1 MDAALA
7 TAFTALATEPGMVS
21 FGGGAYVS
29 VWPSD
34 GDPVVVDG
42 NVEMPGRGADPAR
55 FGRGV
60 REVRTDYGG
69 GVTMMAGHGSVA
81 TPGIIPAFAVAAER
95 FAALPWARLVEP
107 AAAAARAYP
116 MGRAASRYLAFVAD
130 TLFADDA
137 EARSLVTGED
147 GAQLSGGEERS
158 NDALADTLDRL
169 AAEGPELFSTG
180 DVGRALAATM
190 AEHDG
195 LVTAGDL
202 AAYEPVVRPA
212 HLTRA
217 GSWTVAVNPPP
228 AVGGPMLAVMLGELA
243 RRGDWTWDDVI
254 EIQRAV
260 LSYRTSVHDFSRDL
274 EADGTD
280 LLAQVGEHGLSALR
294 GSSSTANVSAVDS
307 DGNACTIT
315 MSSGYSAGLVIPGTG
330 ILLNNALGEVEL
342 NRLGVHALEPG
353 TRLASNMAPTTAR
366 SEPGRVLAIGSP
378 GADRITTAL
387 MLVLGQGCLHD
398 RDLQAA
404 IAAPRI
410 HLRQVEDGFV
420 VEHEADE
427 AIAAAVARS
436 GLPSHEYAEPHM
448 YFGGVGAAAVSP
460 SGDLQ
465 AAGDA
470 RREAATGDLRRD
482 ATRYSTTTLTRR
494 CPVTTRWAGAVFLT
508 FSMEPISVKKLSLP
522 SSWSLRTKV
531 RSSFFIP
538 VIVVGMSPDLE
549 REREAGVEG
558 QPAALTSGL
567 RRDPVG
573 QGHGLGAARVPQD
586 HSQAELLARLDPGG
600 GLLVELDPSP
610 GEALLDAQQPEDRR
624 VVGHGGDAGH
634 RVDRDVRDEPE
645 RPHQVGE
652 VPLGDPRDV
661 DRVGVAVAAA
671 QREGHRAV
679 VPGDRPALHL
689 GTGREGVEH
698 SQVVDDER
706 EVGRLGQGVLDR
718 HHALARAE
726 GGPVADHGPDDGTA
740 GQRRPA
746 ARRPRGCGPG

>member
-81 TPGIIPAFAVAAER
+81 TPGIIPAFAVATER

-169 AAEGPELFSTG
+169 AAEGPALFSTG

-420 VEHEADE
+420 VEHERDE

-470 RREAATGDLRRD
+470 RREAATG
-482 ATRYSTTTLTRR
+482 
-494 CPVTTRWAGAVFLT
+494 
-508 FSMEPISVKKLSLP
+508 IS
-522 SSWSLRTKV
+522 
-531 RSSFFIP
+531 
-538 VIVVGMSPDLE
+538 G
-549 REREAGVEG
+549 
-558 QPAALTSGL
+558 
-567 RRDPVG
+567 
-573 QGHGLGAARVPQD
+573 
-586 HSQAELLARLDPGG
+586 
-600 GLLVELDPSP
+600 
-610 GEALLDAQQPEDRR
+610 
-624 VVGHGGDAGH
+624 
-634 RVDRDVRDEPE
+634 
-645 RPHQVGE
+645 
-652 VPLGDPRDV
+652 
-661 DRVGVAVAAA
+661 
-671 QREGHRAV
+671 
-679 VPGDRPALHL
+679 
-689 GTGREGVEH
+689 
-698 SQVVDDER
+698 
-706 EVGRLGQGVLDR
+706 
-718 HHALARAE
+718 
-726 GGPVADHGPDDGTA
+726 
-740 GQRRPA
+740 
-746 ARRPRGCGPG
+746 